1 MYNPKDDILQALEQL
16 EGMID
21 QEKAEKQNFGLINK
35 KWNLGQD
42 FHENFMTFDKD
53 VPIFPSETPKPGL
66 CPTLN
71 FLSQAKNQF
80 SPIPIPNKF
89 ESNRNSRP
97 NTIHQSKISPWGS

>member
-66 CPTLN
+66 
-71 FLSQAKNQF
+71 
-80 SPIPIPNKF
+80 SPIPNLFLRPKPDLP
-89 ESNRNSRP
+89 NSR
-97 NTIHQSKISPWGS
+97 SKII